1 MGLTDGG
8 DRERDVD
15 GCWLQQSAAS
25 SNPAVVGMWC
35 PLNYRGGVCV
45 QCVCV
50 CVCAV
55 ECSRVQCVCG
65 VVGARQRWSMCVVL
79 CCVVCAVLVKVLLC
93 VVLVCE
99 EPLVQ
104 IFGNAVCISV
114 CWHVI
119 FELE

>member
-1 MGLTDGG
+1 M
-8 DRERDVD
+8 
-15 GCWLQQSAAS
+15 
-25 SNPAVVGMWC
+25 
-35 PLNYRGGVCV
+35 
-45 QCVCV
+45 
-50 CVCAV
+50 
-55 ECSRVQCVCG
+55 CG

-79 CCVVCAVLVKVLLC
+79 VCAAVLVKVLLC

-104 IFGNAVCISV
+104 IFGNAVCVSV

>member
-1 MGLTDGG
+1 MVPPKKQWWSM
-8 DRERDVD
+8 R
-15 GCWLQQSAAS
+15 A
-25 SNPAVVGMWC
+25 
-35 PLNYRGGVCV
+35 
-45 QCVCV
+45 VCV

-65 VVGARQRWSMCVVL
+65 GGQGRGGVCVL
-79 CCVVCAVLVKVLLC
+79 CCVVLVCAVLVKVLLC

-119 FELE
+119 FGLE

>member
-1 MGLTDGG
+1 
-8 DRERDVD
+8 
-15 GCWLQQSAAS
+15 
-25 SNPAVVGMWC
+25 MWC
-35 PLNYRGGVCV
+35 SGGKAEVEYVC
-45 QCVCV
+45 
-50 CVCAV
+50 
-55 ECSRVQCVCG
+55 
-65 VVGARQRWSMCVVL
+65 CVVL
-79 CCVVCAVLVKVLLC
+79 VC